1 MINNRVGQDR
11 RRFFR
16 IDDRLLLS
24 VRRVSAEEAAG
35 AETGAADLRAAGVL
49 ADLDR
54 RIATI
59 VNAARL
65 QAPAVAELAELLN
78 KKLDHVVA
86 TLGLS
91 EELAQR
97 AMFHEQQVNISASG
111 LGFESDELFEPDEM
125 LQVDVLFPPSNAR
138 LTLRA
143 RVVRCIAGEQGEPNL
158 VQLEFAELGNQD
170 QEFLIQYILR
180 RQGQFLQQLRE
191 ARDIR
196 VPLARPVPES

>member
-1 MINNRVGQDR
+1 MINSRAGQDR

-24 VRRVSAEEAAG
+24 VRRLTAEDAADAAAG
-35 AETGAADLRAAGVL
+35 AADVRASGVL

-59 VNAARL
+59 INAARL

-78 KKLDHVVA
+78 SKLDHVVA
-86 TLGLS
+86 MLGLG

-97 AMFHEQQVNISASG
+97 AQFHEQQVNISASG
-111 LGFESDELFEPDEM
+111 LGFETDELFESDEL
-125 LQVDVLFPPSNAR
+125 LQVEIMFPPSNAR

-143 RVVRCIAGEQGEPNL
+143 RVVRCIAGEQGGANL
-158 VQLEFAELGNQD
+158 LQMEFADLGNDD
-170 QEFLIQYILR
+170 QEFLIQYIVR
-180 RQGQFLQQLRE
+180 RQGQVLQQLRE
-191 ARDIR
+191 ARDVR
-196 VPLARPVPES
+196 LPPRPVAES